1 MGDQMLHKV
10 ALIAILAWVSISAAS
25 AKDRWF
31 RVHEDGGDGIEL
43 FADTQTASRKGDSVK
58 MWVLTNHDALK
69 SGDRSQVNF
78 REFDCAKQE
87 TRNLTARSFSK
98 SGGYGDL
105 VYMSDDAEKWHR
117 VTPES
122 AGELMLQFACAAV
135 KRK

>member
-1 MGDQMLHKV
+1 MLQKIT
-10 ALIAILAWVSISAAS
+10 LIAILAWVSISEAS

-43 FADTQTASRKGDSVK
+43 FADTQTASRKGDFVK
-58 MWVLTNHDALK
+58 MWVLINHEAVK

-78 REFDCAKQE
+78 REFDCAKRQ

-98 SGGYGDL
+98 SGGDGDL
-105 VYMSDDAEKWHR
+105 LFMSDDAERWHR
-117 VTPES
+117 ATPES
-122 AGELMLQFACAAV
+122 AGELLLQFACAAV